1 LHEIVK
7 IWGFYDCYD
16 KTNYL
21 GCGSGKYL
29 SINPTVFNTGSDR
42 CKALTEMAR
51 EKEHEVKL
59 KRRI

>member
-1 LHEIVK
+1 MKYV
-7 IWGFYDCYD
+7 
-16 KTNYL
+16 

-51 EKEHEVKL
+51 EKEHEVK
-59 KRRI
+59 KRECEMTFN